1 MVDGCSNDKTMEENS
16 AHALDETF
24 VKGYEKTPGWAQLP
38 PTERIKTG
46 IIEFALGLLLF
57 AALAVFCSFH

>member
-1 MVDGCSNDKTMEENS
+1 MEENS

-57 AALAVFCSFH
+57 AALAVFCCFH